1 MNLVSSLKILPMP
14 FFIAVCF
21 LLSSI
26 GTEAQ
31 VSSSNTTLK
40 FYYAAVAKVIK
51 DRDSQIITLTDN
63 MVLQSGNLIKFYLEL
78 DKEGHYYIF
87 HEDSRGE
94 LAILFPKGLQK
105 TIAQRKT
112 PIYIPEGNNWIELDS
127 NIGRE
132 TFHIIVSAVGLTKL
146 NELYKHHI
154 TLKEK
159 DELKKSG
166 EFILHH
172 IKSLKRQNF
181 EQPAEK
187 PIRVAGKVRGNL
199 DGGLVFSND
208 VINFVSEIT
217 ITSTYVKTLIID
229 HR

>member
-1 MNLVSSLKILPMP
+1 MTFVSSSKILPMSFIIVVS
-14 FFIAVCF
+14 FF
-21 LLSSI
+21 LSSI
-26 GTEAQ
+26 KTEAQ

-40 FYYAAVAKVIK
+40 FYYAAIAKVIR

-63 MVLQSGNLIKFYLEL
+63 MVLRSGNLIKFYLEL
-78 DKEGHYYIF
+78 DKEGYYYIF

-94 LAILFPKGLQK
+94 LAILFPKDMKK
-105 TIAQRKT
+105 TIAPRKT
-112 PIYIPEGNNWIELDS
+112 PTYIPEGNNWIELDS

-132 TFHIIVSAVGLTKL
+132 TFHIVVSAVDLTKL
-146 NELYKHHI
+146 NELYKHHT

-159 DELKKSG
+159 GELKKSG
-166 EFILHH
+166 EMILHH

-187 PIRVAGKVRGNL
+187 PIRIAGKLRGEP
-199 DGGLVFSND
+199 DGDSAISQD
-208 VINFVSEIT
+208 IINFVSEIT

-229 HR
+229 HQ

>member
-1 MNLVSSLKILPMP
+1 MTLVSSSKILPMS
-14 FFIAVCF
+14 FFIVVSF
-21 LLSSI
+21 FLSSI
-26 GTEAQ
+26 KTEAQ

-40 FYYAAVAKVIK
+40 FYYAAIAKVIK

-63 MVLQSGNLIKFYLEL
+63 IVLQSGNLIKFYLEL
-78 DKEGHYYIF
+78 DKEGYYYIF

-94 LAILFPKGLQK
+94 LVILFPKDIK
-105 TIAQRKT
+105 KAIISRKT

-132 TFHIIVSAVGLTKL
+132 TFHIVVSAVDLTKL

-159 DELKKSG
+159 DDLKKSG
-166 EFILHH
+166 EMILHY

-187 PIRVAGKVRGNL
+187 PIRIAGKLRGNSS
-199 DGGLVFSND
+199 DGLITQADFR
-208 VINFVSEIT
+208 NFVVEIT
-217 ITSTYVKTLIID
+217 TTGTYVKSVTID
-229 HR
+229 HK